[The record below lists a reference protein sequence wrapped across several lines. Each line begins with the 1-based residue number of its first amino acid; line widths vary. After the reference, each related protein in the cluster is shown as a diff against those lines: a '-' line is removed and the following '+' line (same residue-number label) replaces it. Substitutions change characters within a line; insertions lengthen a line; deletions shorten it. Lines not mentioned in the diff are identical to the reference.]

1 MILKITDLQNY
12 TQFINTQP
20 LNKNVK
26 ININVMTQAGETQII
41 GDESPTG
48 PASGAVTAAT
58 GGGTTALPSDLGI
71 SNY

>member
-26 ININVMTQAGETQII
+26 ININII
-41 GDESPTG
+41 DDQQEKVFHSKYAYGCW
-48 PASGAVTAAT
+48 
-58 GGGTTALPSDLGI
+58 
-71 SNY
+71 